1 MIFFSLYIYFSVLRG
16 IKCIIINKLLEFLFY
31 FKLYLYF
38 VNEKKWKKTKTKTK
52 VLSINGKLKYIKK
65 KRIEI

>member
-1 MIFFSLYIYFSVLRG
+1 MDDIDIFLSFYIYIYFSVLRG

-38 VNEKKWKKTKTKTK
+38 VNEKKMEKKQKQKQKFCRLT
-52 VLSINGKLKYIKK
+52 VN
-65 KRIEI
+65 